1 MKKNMSSH
9 SEYNPFSL
17 LRQKAVQNFIK
28 KKFQF
33 IKFLFYCLFWYAI
46 IIGVFMLLY
55 LLIGKEK
62 GLASLMHSM
71 NVMIHGGDTIQ
82 YFDKSTVISIIEFLA
97 FDVIVAACII
107 GRAVKLFLVPINP
120 IVCAT
125 CATVYSTAY
134 ERKIGKTENQFA
146 IDGMKNSTD
155 IIPDEITVRYWIMY
169 PRGKFLHDVKLR
181 IQLEDKKKDVG
192 NNKYVLDLTQKQTS
206 VRGVLEQTFKIEK
219 DELASDFNSFC
230 DALNNTLKVDQTNNT
245 SFDADNWRLIFSI
258 TGVNDEGNIIKK
270 AKSYDCSHIFLN
282 TRFAKIEI
290 NDTRASKKNYKGD
303 GIYCKY
309 QNFNKIV
316 CMENKYIGECMEY
329 PVVKYKVDEQCP
341 TAKLLKSCEEKD
353 DDPWTIQIINRLT
366 MNHYRKYKM
375 PKNIMRSILKRLKI
389 DTD

>member
-1 MKKNMSSH
+1 MKKITSSH

-28 KKFQF
+28 RKFQF

-55 LLIGKEK
+55 LWIGKEK
-62 GLASLMHSM
+62 GLASLIHSM

-134 ERKIGKTENQFA
+134 ERRIGKTENQFA
-146 IDGMKNSTD
+146 IEEMKNSTD

-181 IQLEDKKKDVG
+181 IQLEDKKKNVG
-192 NNKYVLDLTQKQTS
+192 NNKYVLDLTQRQTS
-206 VRGVLEQTFKIEK
+206 VRGVMEQTFKIEK
-219 DELASDFNSFC
+219 NELTLDFNSFC
-230 DALNNTLKVDQTNNT
+230 DALNV
-245 SFDADNWRLIFSI
+245 
-258 TGVNDEGNIIKK
+258 
-270 AKSYDCSHIFLN
+270 
-282 TRFAKIEI
+282 
-290 NDTRASKKNYKGD
+290 
-303 GIYCKY
+303 
-309 QNFNKIV
+309 
-316 CMENKYIGECMEY
+316 
-329 PVVKYKVDEQCP
+329 
-341 TAKLLKSCEEKD
+341 
-353 DDPWTIQIINRLT
+353 
-366 MNHYRKYKM
+366 
-375 PKNIMRSILKRLKI
+375 
-389 DTD
+389 